1 VSSGRFFIDAEH
13 IRGDTACL
21 TGDEHYHLSQ
31 VLRKKRGERIILFD
45 AEGHTFKARITKVG
59 PEKTHVAILDVTQG
73 RKGLQIGLGQCLLK
87 SHKMEWIIQKG
98 TELGLTDLFPL
109 QSARS
114 IVRPEAGREKKMA
127 RWRRIALEAVK
138 QSGRPDIPQIHE
150 PLSLEGFLDR
160 EPVQEEECLFLSESG
175 GDPLNG
181 IIRRSEDRRRPRSV
195 ILLCGPEG
203 GWTKEEEKN
212 ILGSGFHAVSL
223 GSYILRAE
231 TAALSAMAIVSHF
244 WSRST

>member
-1 VSSGRFFIDAEH
+1 MSSGRFFIDAEH

-31 VLRKKRGERIILFD
+31 VLRKKKGERIFLFD
-45 AEGHTFKARITKVG
+45 AEGRTFKARITKVE
-59 PEKTHVAILDVTQG
+59 PEKTHVSIMEVTQG
-73 RKGLQIGLGQCLLK
+73 RKGLRIGLGQCLLK

-114 IVRPEAGREKKMA
+114 IVRPEAGREKKTA

-138 QSGRPDIPQIHE
+138 QSGRPDIPQIHGPVSVESFLKCE
-150 PLSLEGFLDR
+150 PGR
-160 EPVQEEECLFLSESG
+160 EEERLFLSESG
-175 GDPLNG
+175 GDPLKA
-181 IIRRSEDRRRPRSV
+181 IIRRKEDSRWPRSV
-195 ILLCGPEG
+195 LLLCGPEG

-212 ILGSGFHAVSL
+212 ILGSGFFAVSL
-223 GSYILRAE
+223 GPYILRAE

-244 WSRST
+244 WNRSA